1 MKARKYKISKK
12 PLSVVKENTSDH
24 ITDTVSYTCRP
35 YTLPSGIY
43 DSRAFEINS
52 NIIGIKFNQD
62 EFNKWMNK
70 LSESLDRIINSKIP
84 LQEQL
89 NQALE
94 NEDYERAA
102 ELRDK
107 IKKK

>member
-1 MKARKYKISKK
+1 MNNQELIGKK
-12 PLSVVKENTSDH
+12 V
-24 ITDTVSYTCRP
+24 
-35 YTLPSGIY
+35 
-43 DSRAFEINS
+43 RAFEINS
-52 NIIGIKFNQD
+52 NIIGIQFNQD

-70 LSESLDRIINSKIP
+70 LSESLDRIKNSQIP

-94 NEDYERAA
+94 NEDYKRAA

-107 IKKK
+107 IQKK